1 MLVLLSN
8 KASSVPVTGYK
19 NYTFPFKFLNL
30 DHASLKR
37 FYYSMRVAVSHLFNI
52 SNVLKVHFLLIKPKI
67 EHFRIYLVYSEYIVI
82 HKHEKKKLGNFN
94 IQRLCK

>member
-37 FYYSMRVAVSHLFNI
+37 FYYSMCVALSHLIIQYFKC
-52 SNVLKVHFLLIKPKI
+52 SKSPFLINKAQNRT
-67 EHFRIYLVYSEYIVI
+67 F
-82 HKHEKKKLGNFN
+82 
-94 IQRLCK
+94 